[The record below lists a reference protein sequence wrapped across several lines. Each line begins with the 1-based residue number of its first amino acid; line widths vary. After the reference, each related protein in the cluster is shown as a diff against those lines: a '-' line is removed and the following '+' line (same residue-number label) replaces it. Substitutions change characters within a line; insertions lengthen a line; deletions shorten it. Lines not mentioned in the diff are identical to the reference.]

1 MINFDTMWHRV
12 LAIAIFCEW
21 NLGGIFAY
29 SQLLLNNRQGGTY
42 LSLDVMTYVNVSD
55 YLPFQEYDV
64 EAALGTPPQSLALRV
79 SSTPYHFVS
88 FSRSTLCVELT
99 SCELGSYDPQASS
112 TKTVVSIG
120 NLNETTGD
128 ATTIQN
134 MICDIFNDTL
144 ALGNTRLSNATFGL
158 AVGVALDELR
168 LGLGGLMKRHS
179 PDLPLSLPAFLE
191 QNGQISSSTYSY
203 ALDKLNA
210 TANGTLLFGAI
221 DTESISALSLFYKH
235 NHSDELLAG
244 IPLYLEPGIGKTT
257 AVLPKPLADSIYNLT
272 GAVLNET
279 TGQPVVDYGLANSN
293 ASFSFQFN
301 GPTGPVLT
309 AAIADFVQPDE
320 IHENQQ
326 LGLAQSRY
334 TTASNVVPFA
344 SKGATIPLAT
354 PGPTVPAATVY
365 DVTDDIFEDFPSA
378 MITNSASAPGL
389 REYYSRASLSVSP
402 LALGLSI
409 PLAVLAMIVIAI
421 TTWTVGPGRSRIC
434 CGCMFSGRQKTISE
448 LETNV
453 PSPHAA
459 EMPSAP

>member
-1 MINFDTMWHRV
+1 
-12 LAIAIFCEW
+12 
-21 NLGGIFAY
+21 
-29 SQLLLNNRQGGTY
+29 
-42 LSLDVMTYVNVSD
+42 MTYVNVSD

-168 LGLGGLMKRHS
+168 KYFG
-179 PDLPLSLPAFLE
+179 PLTVLQTQPFV
-191 QNGQISSSTYSY
+191 NDSTSGTYYGIAMTSTR
-203 ALDKLNA
+203 LDNS
-210 TANGTLLFGAI
+210 TG
-221 DTESISALSLFYKH
+221 
-235 NHSDELLAG
+235 SDELLAG

-293 ASFSFQFN
+293 ASFSFHLMKFMWVRMSSKHTECYLTIIPTFPGVHN
-301 GPTGPVLT
+301 GLGEAFLRNVYTVW
-309 AAIADFVQPDE
+309 DQ
-320 IHENQQ
+320 ENQQ